1 MQKIMDIYRSY
12 KQVPRL
18 LKVSSSSKEDT
29 LLNEQEFLAD
39 SSIPNLC
46 KLIFEDDSITNRKAE
61 TLLFQIVYISMS
73 EYQNDKLTLLEKPE
87 TIAFEDLKRGDIY
100 ITSYSN
106 VHVFIDYEQSALVD
120 FKTST
125 IKEHFA
131 FNAKRVDTLDSNLTL
146 FGRIDI

>member
-1 MQKIMDIYRSY
+1 MDIYRSY

-46 KLIFEDDSITNRKAE
+46 KLILEDDSITNRKAE

-125 IKEHFA
+125 IKEYFA